1 MFLSIFWH
9 FFKGIRVNFGT
20 NHHLINFVS
29 KEWYMYTAMSCLP
42 NIEACCVHVLPLF
55 CQNKHYVAMLGY
67 HLREA
72 CLVTY
77 LSECAMVMLCC
88 LSRSIL

>member
-1 MFLSIFWH
+1 ML
-9 FFKGIRVNFGT
+9 G
-20 NHHLINFVS
+20 
-29 KEWYMYTAMSCLP
+29 SCFA
-42 NIEACCVHVLPLF
+42 IIF

-77 LSECAMVMLCC
+77 LWLRALLILWSERLDQKHYGDLGLKLFSEAFNLW
-88 LSRSIL
+88 